1 MTFVYFCV
9 NIYNTILKK
18 GFFMENQEKQ
28 RSSFSNSIGF
38 VLAAAGS
45 AVGLGNIWRFPY
57 LAAKDGGGLFLLVYI
72 ILALTFGFALLITE
86 IAIGRKTKESPL
98 TAYTKINS
106 KWGFLGILSF
116 VVPFIIYP
124 YYCVIGGWVMKYMFS
139 YLAFQGTVTV
149 ADGFFTGFITAQWQP
164 IFYTVLFAILCF
176 IIVYKGVEH
185 GIERYSR
192 ILMPVLV
199 VIVLFIAI
207 YSLFITHTDANG
219 VTRTGLQGAAVYFVP
234 SFEGITFKKFLY
246 IILDAM
252 GQLFYS
258 LSIAMGIMVT
268 YGSYMKKEEN
278 LVKSVNQIE
287 IFDTG
292 IAVLA
297 GMMII
302 PAVYAF
308 SGTEGMSAGPGLMFI
323 TLPKVFN
330 SLGKFGDFI
339 GLIFFVMVLF
349 AALTSAVSIL
359 EAITSSMMDKFKW
372 SRKKSTLIMAAST
385 FVISIL
391 VCLGYNVFYFDL
403 KFPNGSVG
411 QILDILDYAS
421 NNILM
426 PIVGLLTCILIGWIA
441 KPKTTIDEITLNGE
455 KFGRKT
461 LYVVMVKVVA
471 PILLFI
477 ILLTGLG
484 VI

>member
-1 MTFVYFCV
+1 
-9 NIYNTILKK
+9 
-18 GFFMENQEKQ
+18 MENQEKN

-86 IAIGRKTKESPL
+86 IAIGRKTQESPL
-98 TAYTKINS
+98 TAYKKINT
-106 KWGFLGILSF
+106 KWGFLGVLSF

-139 YLAFQGTVTV
+139 YLAFQGSVTAV
-149 ADGFFTGFITAQWQP
+149 DGFFTGFITAQWQP

-207 YSLFITHTDANG
+207 YSLTISHTDANG
-219 VTRTGLQGAAVYFVP
+219 VTRTGFQGAAVYFIP
-234 SFEGITFKKFLY
+234 NFEGLTFKKFLY
-246 IILDAM
+246 IVLDAM

-323 TLPKVFN
+323 TLPKIFN

-385 FVISIL
+385 FVISIF

-403 KFPNGSVG
+403 KFPTGAVG

-426 PIVGLLTCILIGWIA
+426 PIVGLFTCILIGWIA

-461 LYVVMVKVVA
+461 LYVVMIKFVA
-471 PILLFI
+471 PILLAI

-484 VI
+484 II

>member
-1 MTFVYFCV
+1 
-9 NIYNTILKK
+9 
-18 GFFMENQEKQ
+18 MENQEKQ

-139 YLAFQGTVTV
+139 YLAFQGSVTA

-185 GIERYSR
+185 GIEKYSR

-199 VIVLFIAI
+199 IIVLFIAI

-359 EAITSSMMDKFKW
+359 EAITSSVMDKFKW
-372 SRKKSTLIMAAST
+372 SRKKSTLVMAAST

-391 VCLGYNVFYFDL
+391 VCLGYIVFYFDL
-403 KFPNGSVG
+403 KFPNGAVG

-461 LYVVMVKVVA
+461 LYVVMIKVVA

>member
-1 MTFVYFCV
+1 
-9 NIYNTILKK
+9 
-18 GFFMENQEKQ
+18 METQTKQ
-28 RSSFSNSIGF
+28 RNSFTGSIGF

-57 LAAKDGGGLFLLVYI
+57 LAAKDGGGLFLVVYLA
-72 ILALTFGFALLITE
+72 LALTFGFALLITE
-86 IAIGRKTKESPL
+86 VAIGRKTQESPL
-98 TAYTKINS
+98 TAYSKINS
-106 KWGFLGILSF
+106 KWGFLGIFSF

-124 YYCVIGGWVMKYMFS
+124 YYCVIGGWVMKYMFC
-139 YLAFQGTVTV
+139 YLAFQSQVAV
-149 ADGFFTGFITAQWQP
+149 ADGFFGGFITSQWQP
-164 IFYTVLFAILCF
+164 IFYTALFAILCF

-185 GIERYSR
+185 GIERYSK
-192 ILMPVLV
+192 ILMPILV
-199 VIVLFIAI
+199 VIVIFIAI
-207 YSLFITHTDANG
+207 YSLFISHTDDAG
-219 VTRTGLQGAAVYFVP
+219 VTRTGLQGAAVYFIP
-234 SFEGITFKKFLY
+234 DFTGLTFKGFLTVC
-246 IILDAM
+246 LDAM

-258 LSIAMGIMVT
+258 LSIAMGIMIA
-268 YGSYMKKEEN
+268 YGSYMKKDVN
-278 LVKSVNQIE
+278 LNKSVNQIE

-292 IAVLA
+292 IALLA

-302 PAVYAF
+302 PAVFAF
-308 SGTEGMSAGPGLMFI
+308 SGKEGMSANPGLMFI

-330 SLGKFGDFI
+330 SLGKFGEFI

-372 SRKKSTLIMAAST
+372 SRKKSTLVMAVCT
-385 FVISIL
+385 FVVSII

-403 KFPNGSVG
+403 KLPNGSVG

-455 KFGRKT
+455 KFVRKT
-461 LYVVMVKVVA
+461 LYVVMIKFVA
-471 PILLFI
+471 PVLLFI
-477 ILLTGLG
+477 ILLTGIG
-484 VI
+484 II